1 MKLDKDSRKLSK
13 QLFQASFTDG
23 RIDKQKVG
31 VIGYANSLSRSK
43 PCNVLGILNEYQ
55 RLVRFE
61 IESHHAVIESATKLD
76 DGTKK
81 QLVANLKAKYGKET
95 TTEFKVSPE
104 LLGGVRVKIGSDVF
118 DSSVRERLNRLESQF
133 TYA

>member
-23 RIDKQKVG
+23 RIDKDKVRI
-31 VIGYANSLSRSK
+31 IGHQVVASK
-43 PCNVLGILNEYQ
+43 PRNSIGILKEYQ

-61 IESHHAVIESATKLD
+61 VEKHHAVIESATKLD
-76 DGTKK
+76 DSTKK
-81 QLVANLKAKYGKET
+81 QLVANLRAKYGKET

-118 DSSVRERLNRLESQF
+118 DSSVRERLSRLESQF